1 MIDRRRL
8 LPIAALI
15 LLLSACRDAKVTSY
29 RVPKE
34 IDQQM
39 PAATATADAGA
50 PAAAASAGAG
60 MAATPVATASGA
72 GLTWTAPTT
81 WKAKPPSAMRKGSFT
96 IPGEGGAEAELS
108 ITAFPGDVGGE
119 LANLNRWRGQISLPP
134 VATSEAAAVTR
145 LTQADLTLTIVDFGG
160 TGARPQRIVG
170 AMVPFGGATWFFKL
184 MGPDA
189 VVAQAKPAFLEFIKT
204 VKAAPTAP

>member
-8 LPIAALI
+8 LPIAALA
-15 LLLSACRDAKVTSY
+15 LLFSACRDAKVTSY

-81 WKAKPPSAMRKGSFT
+81 WKAKPASAMRKGSFT
-96 IPGEGGAEAELS
+96 IPGNGGAEAELS

-119 LANLNRWRGQISLPP
+119 LANVNRWRGQISLPP
-134 VATSEAAAVTR
+134 LAAGEAAAAVTR

-160 TGARPQRIVG
+160 TGASPQRIVG
-170 AMVPFGGATWFFKL
+170 ADRLLRRMDRRECAVGAGL
-184 MGPDA
+184 DL
-189 VVAQAKPAFLEFIKT
+189 Q
-204 VKAAPTAP
+204 